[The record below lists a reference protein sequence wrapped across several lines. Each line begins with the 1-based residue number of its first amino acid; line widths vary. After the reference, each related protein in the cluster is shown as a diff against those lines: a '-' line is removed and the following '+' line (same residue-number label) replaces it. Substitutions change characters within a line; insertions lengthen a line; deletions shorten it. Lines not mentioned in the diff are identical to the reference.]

1 MVRFTAQTTRTEPS
15 LRSAVLKDSTW
26 KAHLGNSKHLPGLA
40 NTSTWKAQ
48 LGISKHLPGLTD
60 TSTGKTQ
67 LGTLK
72 HLPGL
77 TDTSTWKA
85 QLGISKHRPGL
96 ADTSTWKAQLGISKH
111 LPGLADTSTWK
122 ARRRGSASKTGSGV
136 VVNRSV
142 SVSIVNKADS
152 GSLSHRSGVRG
163 QRGHQIQ
170 MVKWVMVCYLLTRQ
184 PETRFLV
191 SQANSAT
198 LRPTQPPT
206 LSGT

>member
-40 NTSTWKAQ
+40 N
-48 LGISKHLPGLTD
+48 
-60 TSTGKTQ
+60 
-67 LGTLK
+67 
-72 HLPGL
+72 
-77 TDTSTWKA
+77 
-85 QLGISKHRPGL
+85 
-96 ADTSTWKAQLGISKH
+96 TSTWKAQLGISKH

-163 QRGHQIQ
+163 QRGRQIQ

-206 LSGT
+206 YPQRDVNDVSAGCTVGPIVR